1 MNFTA
6 KDVQALREKTGV
18 GMMDCK
24 KALASADGDM
34 DKAIDFL
41 REKGLAAAAK
51 KSGRIAAEGIV
62 YTYYDDEAK
71 CGVMVEVNSE
81 TDFVAKNEEF
91 QNFVKNVAKTVAAS
105 NPADLDALA
114 AAKLYGSDR
123 TVAENLQDKIL
134 SIGENQKI
142 RRFARME
149 GVVSTYI
156 HGMGRI
162 GVMVQFETTPEVA
175 AKPEFAEYGKD
186 IAMQI
191 AAINPLFLNKES
203 VPAETLEHEKKIMTE
218 QVLGEG
224 KPAAIADKIVA
235 GKINKYYKENCLV
248 DQVFVKNNDLTV
260 SGYTAEVAKNL
271 GGDIVIKGFL
281 RFERGEGLEKKADN
295 FADEVASMIK

>member
-91 QNFVKNVAKTVAAS
+91 QNFVKNVAKTVAVS

-224 KPAAIADKIVA
+224 KPATIADKIVA

>member
-105 NPADLDALA
+105 NPVDLDALA

>member
-6 KDVQALREKTGV
+6 KDVQNLREKTGV

-24 KALASADGDM
+24 KALAAADGDI

-62 YTYYDDEAK
+62 YTYYDDDAK
-71 CGVMVEVNSE
+71 CGVLVEVNSE
-81 TDFVAKNEEF
+81 TDFVAKNDEF
-91 QNFVKNVAKTVAAS
+91 QNFVKSIAKTIAVA

-114 AAKLYGSDR
+114 AEKLYGSDR

-142 RRFARME
+142 RRFARMD

-186 IAMQI
+186 VAMQI
-191 AAINPLFLNKES
+191 AAINPLFLNAES

-218 QVLGEG
+218 QVVAEG

-235 GKINKYYKENCLV
+235 GKIKKYYKENCLV
-248 DQVFVKNNDLTV
+248 EQVFVKNNDLTV
-260 SGYTAEVAKNL
+260 AGYTAEVAKKL
-271 GGDIVIKGFL
+271 GGDIAIKSYL
-281 RFERGEGLEKKADN
+281 RFERGEGLEKRADN

>member
-91 QNFVKNVAKTVAAS
+91 QNFVKNVAKTIAVS

-142 RRFARME
+142 RRFVRMD

-235 GKINKYYKENCLV
+235 GKINKYYKENCLI

>member
-6 KDVQALREKTGV
+6 KDVQTLREKTGV

-62 YTYYDDEAK
+62 YTYYDDDAK
-71 CGVMVEVNSE
+71 CGIMVEVNSE

-91 QNFVKNVAKTVAAS
+91 QSFVKNVAKTVAVS

-114 AAKLYGSDR
+114 AEKLYGSDR

-142 RRFARME
+142 RRFARMD

-186 IAMQI
+186 VAMQI

-203 VPAETLEHEKKIMTE
+203 VSAETLEHEKKIMTE
-218 QVLGEG
+218 QVLAEG

-248 DQVFVKNNDLTV
+248 EQVFVKNNDLTIA
-260 SGYTAEVAKNL
+260 GYTAETAKNL
-271 GGDIVIKGFL
+271 GGEIVIKAFL
-281 RFERGEGLEKKADN
+281 RFEKGEGLEKKSDN

>member
-6 KDVQALREKTGV
+6 KDVQTLRERTGV

-24 KALASADGDM
+24 KALTASEGDM

-91 QNFVKNVAKTVAAS
+91 QNFVKSIAKTVAVE
-105 NPADLDALA
+105 NPADLDVLA
-114 AAKLYGSDR
+114 AAKIYGGDR
-123 TVAENLQDKIL
+123 TVAETLQDKIL
-134 SIGENQKI
+134 TIGENQKI
-142 RRFARME
+142 RRFVRVE
-149 GVVSTYI
+149 GTVATYI

-162 GVMVQFETTPEVA
+162 GVMVQFETTPEIA
-175 AKPEFAEYGKD
+175 ANAAFAEYGKD

-203 VPAETLEHEKKIMTE
+203 VPAETLEHEKKILTE
-218 QVLGEG
+218 QVIAEG
-224 KPAAIADKIVA
+224 KPAAIADRIVA

-248 DQVFVKNNDLTV
+248 EQVFVKNNDLTV
-260 SGYTAEVAKNL
+260 AGYTAEKAKEL
-271 GGDIVIKGFL
+271 GGAIEIKAFY
-281 RFERGEGLEKKADN
+281 RYERGEGLEKKSDN

>member
-91 QNFVKNVAKTVAAS
+91 QNFVKNVAKTIAVS

-142 RRFARME
+142 RRFVRMD

-203 VPAETLEHEKKIMTE
+203 VPAETLEYEKKIMTE

-235 GKINKYYKENCLV
+235 GKINKYYKENCLI

>member
-6 KDVQALREKTGV
+6 KDVQTLRERTGV

-24 KALASADGDM
+24 KALTASEGDM

-91 QNFVKNVAKTVAAS
+91 QNFVKSIAKTIAIE

-114 AAKLYGSDR
+114 AAKIYGGDR
-123 TVAENLQDKIL
+123 TVAETLQDKIL
-134 SIGENQKI
+134 TIGENQKI
-142 RRFARME
+142 RRFVRIE
-149 GVVSTYI
+149 GTVATYV

-175 AKPEFAEYGKD
+175 ANEAFAEYGKD
-186 IAMQI
+186 VAMQI

-203 VPAETLEHEKKIMTE
+203 VPAETLEHEKKILTE
-218 QVLGEG
+218 QVIAEG

-248 DQVFVKNNDLTV
+248 EQIFVKNNDLTV
-260 SGYTAEVAKNL
+260 SGYTAEKAKEL
-271 GGDIVIKGFL
+271 GGAIEIKAFY
-281 RFERGEGLEKKADN
+281 RYERGEGLEKKSDN

>member
-91 QNFVKNVAKTVAAS
+91 QNFVKNVAKTVAVS

-142 RRFARME
+142 RRFARMD

-175 AKPEFAEYGKD
+175 VKPEFAEYGKD

-235 GKINKYYKENCLV
+235 GKINKYYKENCLI

>member
-6 KDVQALREKTGV
+6 KDVQSLREKTGV

-24 KALASADGDM
+24 KALAAADGDM

-62 YTYYDDEAK
+62 YTYYDEEAK

-81 TDFVAKNEEF
+81 TDFVAKNDEF
-91 QNFVKNVAKTVAAS
+91 QTFVKNVAKTIAMQ
-105 NPADLDALA
+105 NPADLDALSA
-114 AAKLYGSDR
+114 MQIYGGDR
-123 TVAENLQDKIL
+123 TVEETLQDKIL
-134 SIGENQKI
+134 AIGENQKI
-142 RRFARME
+142 RRFIRVE
-149 GVVSTYI
+149 GTVATYI

-162 GVMVQFETTPEVA
+162 GVMVQFETSPEVA
-175 AKPEFAEYGKD
+175 AAPGFAEYGKD

-191 AAINPLFLNKES
+191 AAINPLYLNRES
-203 VPAETLEHEKKIMTE
+203 VPAETLEHEKKILTE
-218 QVLGEG
+218 QVLAEG

-260 SGYTAEVAKNL
+260 SAYTAEKAKEL
-271 GGDIVIKGFL
+271 GGTIAIKAFY
-281 RFERGEGLEKKADN
+281 RYERGEGLEKKSDN

>member
-91 QNFVKNVAKTVAAS
+91 QNFVKNVAKTVAVS

-142 RRFARME
+142 RRFARMD

-162 GVMVQFETTPEVA
+162 GVMVEFETTPEVA

-235 GKINKYYKENCLV
+235 GKINKYYKENCLI